1 MSLVFCS
8 LPRRS
13 RSGLSIELAAMVS
26 FGLGT
31 FLLGAAAMA
40 QDTAPAAGEPRTQA
54 PIWLRH
60 AFVRDYIEEGKT
72 KKTKSNT
79 LDVHYLQSPEYFS
92 DIRFPKERPNFL
104 NAHSFTDLTDQQLRA
119 LAGQNGS
126 SGLTKMEGLVA
137 HWHHDMDF
145 QPSDGTPDQGRLEQI
160 PPVRMHEHGLDGSYT
175 EAWRW
180 ESDGKGQFL
189 VIRAEHSG
197 RLLQSLVVV
206 DNVFIYARNRAKDL
220 PAAKGFDALIKSTNP
235 TREQLIEYLDCEFS
249 VGHVRGGSKPWEIEE
264 STLPWRE
271 GHQLNLADQIPDV
284 GQLGSSPH
292 EVGGNQWTVP
302 VNTLSPGEFKALFAK
317 Q

>member
-1 MSLVFCS
+1 MSMVFCS
-8 LPRRS
+8 LRR
-13 RSGLSIELAAMVS
+13 RYGIAHCMALAVMVS
-26 FGLGT
+26 FGVGT
-31 FLLGAAAMA
+31 FLVGAIATA
-40 QDTAPAAGEPRTQA
+40 QDTAPAGSSTQA

-72 KKTKSNT
+72 EKTKSNT

-92 DIRFPKERPNFL
+92 DIRFPKERPNFR
-104 NAHSFTDLTDQQLRA
+104 NAHSFADLTDQQLRA
-119 LAGQNGS
+119 LASQNGS
-126 SGLTKMEGLVA
+126 SGFTKMEGIVA
-137 HWHHDMDF
+137 HWRHDMDF
-145 QPSDGTPDQGRLEQI
+145 QPSDGTPDQGRLEDI
-160 PPVRMHEHGLDGSYT
+160 PPVRMDEHGLDGSYT

-189 VIRAEHSG
+189 VIRVEHSG

-235 TREQLIEYLDCEFS
+235 SREQLVEYLDCEFS
-249 VGHVRGGSKPWEIEE
+249 VGHVHGSSKPWEIEE

-271 GHQLNLADQIPDV
+271 GHPLNLAHQIQDA

-292 EVGGNQWTVP
+292 EIGGNQWTVP
-302 VNTLSPGEFKALFAK
+302 VNTLSPKEFKALFAK
-317 Q
+317 E